1 MTAKSCRQRL
11 GIALAAASLTLA
23 ASVRHG
29 GAAGF
34 QDQQTGLRQVR
45 ALDDAGKYD
54 QAVVQWRQLLRK
66 FPGLPEA
73 QLGLANDLALLNLC
87 EEADSNDSPAG
98 RPADEQEVVACIC
111 YYRRNDMPA
120 AIRHLDAAAKLVRD
134 NQEAAIFLGRSYAAS
149 GRPEEGI
156 RVLKAYQAAQ
166 GQKADT
172 LYWIGAFYDQLAEQV
187 YETLA
192 KAHPDSYLVLEMR
205 GDQFLQ
211 QQKYDQALSAYS
223 KALNLAPYAPGLHF
237 DLGNTYWRMEKL
249 DQAASALEAELK
261 SNPNHTQANFELG
274 DIEVKQG
281 HAEEGVSLLQRAV
294 ALNPSL
300 TEAHRSLGRAFLAE
314 QRYSD
319 ALRELSI
326 VVEAEPSDHT
336 VHAMLA
342 GLYQRMGDGRKAS
355 EESQRSNE
363 LIKQQMT
370 DLQRKEAEQNQAAS
384 GLRSGPGK

>member
-1 MTAKSCRQRL
+1 LECALVIASCGCSGFSERL
-11 GIALAAASLTLA
+11 
-23 ASVRHG
+23 
-29 GAAGF
+29 
-34 QDQQTGLRQVR
+34 
-45 ALDDAGKYD
+45 
-54 QAVVQWRQLLRK
+54 
-66 FPGLPEA
+66 
-73 QLGLANDLALLNLC
+73 
-87 EEADSNDSPAG
+87 
-98 RPADEQEVVACIC
+98 
-111 YYRRNDMPA
+111 
-120 AIRHLDAAAKLVRD
+120 
-134 NQEAAIFLGRSYAAS
+134 
-149 GRPEEGI
+149 
-156 RVLKAYQAAQ
+156 
-166 GQKADT
+166 
-172 LYWIGAFYDQLAEQV
+172 
-187 YETLA
+187 
-192 KAHPDSYLVLEMR
+192 
-205 GDQFLQ
+205 
-211 QQKYDQALSAYS
+211 
-223 KALNLAPYAPGLHF
+223 
-237 DLGNTYWRMEKL
+237 
-249 DQAASALEAELK
+249 
-261 SNPNHTQANFELG
+261 FELG